1 MRAAKTIELSPFAR
15 TSVGTRLPGQRN
27 PQDNGMQEHR
37 CCTGRRAKPQSKTH
51 VLARYMQYNTF
62 VLKCDMLLCEIMTYL
77 SSNPSPLKAIYAQPA
92 RHSHGV
98 ECTMAATQYGVVCA

>member
-1 MRAAKTIELSPFAR
+1 
-15 TSVGTRLPGQRN
+15 
-27 PQDNGMQEHR
+27 
-37 CCTGRRAKPQSKTH
+37 
-51 VLARYMQYNTF
+51 MQYNTF